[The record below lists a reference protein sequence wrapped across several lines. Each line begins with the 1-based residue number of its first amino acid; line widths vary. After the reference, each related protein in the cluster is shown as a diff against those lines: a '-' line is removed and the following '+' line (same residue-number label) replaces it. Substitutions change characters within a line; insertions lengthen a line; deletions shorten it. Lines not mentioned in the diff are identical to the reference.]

1 MRVISK
7 SPFDYVTLS
16 SLVSSLILMMSQ
28 VIAQKSRC
36 SESLIPQ
43 WEPLTA
49 CGRAGAQGSEG
60 TPAVLWTQW

>member
-28 VIAQKSRC
+28 VIAQQSCC
-36 SESLIPQ
+36 SESLIQQ

-49 CGRAGAQGSEG
+49 YGRAGAQGSEG
-60 TPAVLWTQW
+60 TPVVPWTQW